1 MSDGMTDEAR
11 RDRIFQ
17 RRTDQRT
24 SSLEEIKRNIQAPDK
39 KPHCPICGSET
50 YEKKTK
56 SNGVYGPGGY
66 SVQLYCICS
75 GCSVMFKD
83 PDKFLVKQ

>member
-1 MSDGMTDEAR
+1 MSDGITDESR

-17 RRTDQRT
+17 RRTEQRT
-24 SSLEEIKRNIQAPDK
+24 SSLEEIKRNMQASK
-39 KPHCPICGSET
+39 TKPCCPICGSET

-75 GCSVMFKD
+75 GCSVLFKD
-83 PDKFLVKQ
+83 PEKFFGEK